1 MSAWTTAISFRA
13 PTDGRPIGS
22 GVLFPDIMGSPCL
35 LSRRRPSC
43 SSISAKPTAGMKP
56 YHRGL
61 LQARANGEVKPSDA
75 RVGRTDHTTWP
86 LGVWFWSMQKTHLRQ
101 TSRTHRIPPL
111 PAPHPVYAEI
121 TCLLHTVRA
130 MPVGGKSVI
139 RTRSCRPSFSRHT
152 CTNLLPT
159 LRRKPAVVIPRTMQ
173 PWRSARIMPGQSV
186 RRIRPSQWCPP
197 IH

>member
-1 MSAWTTAISFRA
+1 
-13 PTDGRPIGS
+13 
-22 GVLFPDIMGSPCL
+22 MGSPCL

-121 TCLLHTVRA
+121 TCLLHTVGA
-130 MPVGGKSVI
+130 MPVGGKSVL
-139 RTRSCRPSFSRHT
+139 RTRSCRPH
-152 CTNLLPT
+152 L
-159 LRRKPAVVIPRTMQ
+159 AAIP
-173 PWRSARIMPGQSV
+173 ARISCQPCVVNQRWLSHGRCSPGV
-186 RRIRPSQWCPP
+186 RRESCRASPYGEYAHRSGVRPF
-197 IH
+197 IEDVDDHLLT